1 MMNAWPIEIGS
12 VVISKAGRDRGR
24 RFLVVG
30 VVDDDFVM
38 VANGALRKMNRQKKK
53 RRKHLKPTGRVAT
66 ALRERLS
73 QGKPAFSWLCVP
85 RGPRARHLQ
94 IPHQ

>member
-1 MMNAWPIEIGS
+1 MNVWPIEVGS

-24 RFLVVG
+24 PFLVVG

-38 VANGALRKMNRQKKK
+38 VANGALRRMDRQKKK
-53 RRKHLKPTGRVAT
+53 RRKHLKPTGRVVE

-73 QGKPAFSWLCVP
+73 QGRPVEDHELRTWLSEEEEKLV
-85 RGPRARHLQ
+85 Q
-94 IPHQ
+94 V

>member
-24 RFLVVG
+24 PFLVVG

-38 VANGALRKMNRQKKK
+38 VANGALRKMDRQKKK
-53 RRKHLKPTGRVAT
+53 RRKHLKPTGSVVT
-66 ALRERLS
+66 ALRQRLS
-73 QGKPAFSWLCVP
+73 DGETVQDHELRAWLREEEEKLV
-85 RGPRARHLQ
+85 Q
-94 IPHQ
+94 V